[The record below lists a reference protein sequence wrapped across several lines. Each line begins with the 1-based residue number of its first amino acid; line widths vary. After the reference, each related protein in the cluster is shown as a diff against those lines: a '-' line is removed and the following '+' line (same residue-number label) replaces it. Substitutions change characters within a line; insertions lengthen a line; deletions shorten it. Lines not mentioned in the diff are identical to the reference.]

1 MYRPCLKKTGAESK
15 ESRRIVCFEEAQ
27 MKTFVPLLVA
37 AVILSIS
44 CTVPVAC
51 ATEEKS
57 EAGAIE
63 TLLSGTFKPAAPGAA
78 VIVTRKGQALFRKGY
93 GMADL
98 ELQVP
103 IEPDMVFRLGS
114 VTKQFTAVAILML
127 EEEGKLSVS
136 DPITKFLTDYP
147 TQGQTITVEHL
158 LTHTSGIRSYTEM
171 PEWLPQWRKDFTL
184 SELIDFFKNQPMDFA
199 PDERW
204 LYDNSGYILLGAIIE
219 KASGQSYEDFI
230 RTKIFEPLGMKH
242 SYYDHTERI
251 IPKRVKGYERTSS
264 GFQNAAYLSMTQ
276 PYAAGSLA
284 SSVDDLALWDSAL
297 WSNKLLKPESLAK
310 AHKAHVLKTGRVTGY
325 GYGWAIGTYEGH
337 RTVEHGGGINGF
349 ATYALSLPDDRV
361 FVAILTNGSAGPDA
375 SPESLAVQ
383 MAGIAIGTPVVKPV
397 AISMKP
403 EQLDRY
409 TGVYAINDKEQRFIT
424 REGSQLYS
432 QRSGGTRYA
441 IQPLSEMEFFFPGSL
456 SRLVFAPDSSGK
468 IVRVELRPRVGP
480 VEEALR
486 TDKPLPSRKEV
497 QVDSATLQ
505 KYVGVYELAP
515 NFLLT
520 VTLEDGKLMTQATG
534 QSKVQVFPE
543 SDTKF
548 FLKVTDAQVEFI
560 KDDAGNVTSL
570 KLYQGGQI
578 VPARKLK

>member
-1 MYRPCLKKTGAESK
+1 
-15 ESRRIVCFEEAQ
+15 
-27 MKTFVPLLVA
+27 MKMFVPMLLA
-37 AVILSIS
+37 AIIP
-44 CTVPVAC
+44 PVMCLGSA
-51 ATEEKS
+51 AGAAAEQP
-57 EAGAIE
+57 EAGAIDQ
-63 TLLSGTFKPAAPGAA
+63 LLGGVFKPGAPGAA
-78 VIVTRKGQALFRKGY
+78 AIVTRHGQTLFRKGY

-114 VTKQFTAVAILML
+114 VTKQFTAVSILML
-127 EEEGKLSVS
+127 EEQGKLSVS
-136 DPITKFLTDYP
+136 DPITKFLPDYP
-147 TQGQTITVEHL
+147 TQGRTITVEHL

-199 PDERW
+199 PDEKW

-219 KASGQSYEDFI
+219 KASGLSYEDFV
-230 RTKIFEPLGMKH
+230 RTRIFEPLGMKH
-242 SYYDHTERI
+242 SCYDHTERI
-251 IPKRVKGYERTSS
+251 IPKRVKGYQHTAS
-264 GFQNAAYLSMTQ
+264 GFENAPYLSMTQ

-284 SSVDDLALWDSAL
+284 SSVDDLVLWDNAL
-297 WSNKLLKPESLAK
+297 WSNKLIKAESLAR
-310 AHKAHVLKTGRVTGY
+310 AHKIHVLKNGRATGY

-349 ATYALSLPDDRV
+349 ATYALSLPDDGV
-361 FVAILTNGSAGPDA
+361 YVAILTNGSAGPDV
-375 SPESLAVQ
+375 SPERLAVQ
-383 MAGIAIGTPVVKPV
+383 MAGIAIGKPVVEPKP
-397 AISMKP
+397 ITMKTK
-403 EQLDRY
+403 QLDRY
-409 TGVYAINDKEQRFIT
+409 TGVYAISDREQRFIT

-441 IQPLSEMEFFFPGSL
+441 IKPISETEFFFPGSL
-456 SRLVFAPDSSGK
+456 TRLVFVQDSSGK
-468 IVRVELRPRVGP
+468 ILRSELHPRVGA
-480 VEEALR
+480 VEEAVR
-486 TDKPLPSRKEV
+486 TDQPLPSRKEV
-497 QVDSATLQ
+497 QLDSVILQ

-543 SDTKF
+543 SETRF
-548 FLKVTDAQVEFI
+548 FLKVTDAQIEFL
-560 KDDAGNVTSL
+560 KDEAGNVSSL

-578 VPARKLK
+578 VPARKVK

>member
-1 MYRPCLKKTGAESK
+1 
-15 ESRRIVCFEEAQ
+15 
-27 MKTFVPLLVA
+27 MKTFVPLLVTA
-37 AVILSIS
+37 IILSIAYAEP
-44 CTVPVAC
+44 TAFVA
-51 ATEEKS
+51 AEQPEV
-57 EAGAIE
+57 GAIDQ
-63 TLLSGTFKPAAPGAA
+63 LLNGTFKPGEPGASA
-78 VIVTRKGQALFRKGY
+78 IVTRKGQAVFRKAY

-127 EEEGKLSVS
+127 EEQGKLSIG
-136 DPITKFLTDYP
+136 DPITKFLPDYP
-147 TQGQTITVEHL
+147 AQGHTITVEHL

-184 SELIDFFKNQPMDFA
+184 NELIDFFKNQPMDFA
-199 PDERW
+199 PDEKW

-230 RTKIFEPLGMKH
+230 RTKIFEPLGMKR
-242 SYYDHTERI
+242 SYYDRTEMI

-264 GFQNAAYLSMTQ
+264 GFQNAPYLSMTQ

-284 SSVDDLALWDSAL
+284 SSVDDLALWDSGL
-297 WSNKLLKPESLAK
+297 WSSKLLKPESLAK
-310 AHKAHVLKTGRVTGY
+310 AHKAHVLKNGRVTGY
-325 GYGWAIGTYEGH
+325 GYGWAIGSYEGH

-349 ATYALSLPDDRV
+349 ASYVLSMPDDGV
-361 FVAILTNGSAGPDA
+361 YVAVLTNGSAGPDV
-375 SPESLAVQ
+375 SPERLAVQ
-383 MAGIAIGTPVVKPV
+383 MAGIAIGKPIVKPE

-403 EQLDRY
+403 GQLDRY
-409 TGVYAINDKEQRFIT
+409 VGVYTIGEKEQRFIT
-424 REGSQLYS
+424 REGNQLYS

-441 IQPLSEMEFFFPGSL
+441 IQPLSETEFFFPGSS
-456 SRLVFAPDSSGK
+456 SRLVFMPDSSGK

-486 TDKPLPSRKEV
+486 TDQPLPTRKEV
-497 QVDSATLQ
+497 PVAPAVLQ

-515 NFLLT
+515 NFLLD

-543 SDTKF
+543 SETKF
-548 FLKVTDAQVEFI
+548 FLKVTDAQIEFL
-560 KDDAGNVTSL
+560 KDEAGNATSL

-578 VPARKLK
+578 VPARKVK